1 MRIKAFVAAL
11 FLSAMIFF
19 NAGCALLSTALA
31 AGASYAIYQA
41 TRK

>member
-1 MRIKAFVAAL
+1 MRVKAFVAL
-11 FLSAMIFF
+11 ILLSAMVFF

-41 TRK
+41 SK